1 MVYGSFSQIFKE
13 GFDPFK
19 GRECHPGAEL
29 ALGQQSEFSCVGL
42 VLITR
47 TTSFQAFFFLRK
59 LINKSG
65 DIFQVTV
72 PKKYDSSQFF

>member
-29 ALGQQSEFSCVGL
+29 ALGQQSGFSCVGL
-42 VLITR
+42 VLITP
-47 TTSFQAFFFLRK
+47 TTSFQAFFFFFK
-59 LINKSG
+59 KINK
-65 DIFQVTV
+65 
-72 PKKYDSSQFF
+72 